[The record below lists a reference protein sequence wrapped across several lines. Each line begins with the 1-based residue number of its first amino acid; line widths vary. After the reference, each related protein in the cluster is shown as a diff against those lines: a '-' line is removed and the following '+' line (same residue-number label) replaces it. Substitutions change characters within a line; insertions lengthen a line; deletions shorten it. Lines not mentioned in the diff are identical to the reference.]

1 MAGGWVGK
9 MADCDRWA
17 AKMAD
22 WGLSK
27 MADWWAVKMAAGVPR
42 WLAVWQP

>member
-1 MAGGWVGK
+1 MAGCWVGK
-9 MADCDRWA
+9 MADCDWWA

-27 MADWWAVKMAAGVPR
+27 MADCWAVKMAAGVPR
-42 WLAVWQP
+42 WPAVG